1 MMSTAKIGVALVGG
15 YLLGRTKK
23 AKMAIGLGMFLAG
36 KKLHLDPRQLGAL
49 VANSPVLGPLND
61 QVRKELVDATKSAA
75 GAALNQRMNGLAD
88 SLHERTLALE
98 EGGTDGAGRAAD
110 DAEPEDEPRGEAGD
124 VDDVADAGDAAD
136 AESEKPAPRRKTSA
150 RSSGDSAAN
159 SSTKS
164 ATKTSTKAST
174 KTAAKT
180 ATKTAAKSASAK
192 RSAASDRSSAARRSA
207 SSAARTS
214 GTAASSRGRTS
225 TAPGRKA
232 ASGARSKAS
241 DKASGAART
250 AADRGGS
257 NG

>member
-1 MMSTAKIGVALVGG
+1 MMSNAKIGVALVGG

-36 KKLHLDPRQLGAL
+36 RKLNLDPRQLGAL

-88 SLHERTLALE
+88 SLHERTLALN
-98 EGGTDGAGRAAD
+98 EGGADGTGRAAD
-110 DAEPEDEPRGEAGD
+110 DADPEPEDESRDEARDEAGD
-124 VDDVADAGDAAD
+124 EARG
-136 AESEKPAPRRKTSA
+136 ERKPAK
-150 RSSGDSAAN
+150 
-159 SSTKS
+159 
-164 ATKTSTKAST
+164 
-174 KTAAKT
+174 KTAKKT
-180 ATKTAAKSASAK
+180 ATTSATKSASAGK
-192 RSAASDRSSAARRSA
+192 PAATDRSSKARRSA
-207 SSAARTS
+207 SSAAKTS
-214 GTAASSRGRTS
+214 SKAASSRGRTS

-232 ASGARSKAS
+232 ASGARNKAS
-241 DKASGAART
+241 NKASGAART

>member
-1 MMSTAKIGVALVGG
+1 MSNAKIGVALVGG

-36 KKLHLDPRQLGAL
+36 RKLHLDPRQLGAL

-88 SLHERTLALE
+88 SLHERTLALN
-98 EGGTDGAGRAAD
+98 EGGADGTGRAAD
-110 DAEPEDEPRGEAGD
+110 DADPEPEDAPRDEAGGEAQD
-124 VDDVADAGDAAD
+124 
-136 AESEKPAPRRKTSA
+136 ERKP
-150 RSSGDSAAN
+150 
-159 SSTKS
+159 
-164 ATKTSTKAST
+164 
-174 KTAAKT
+174 
-180 ATKTAAKSASAK
+180 ATKTAKKTATTSATKSASAGK
-192 RSAASDRSSAARRSA
+192 STATDRSSKARRSA
-207 SSAARTS
+207 SSAAKTS
-214 GTAASSRGRTS
+214 SKAASSRGRTS

-232 ASGARSKAS
+232 ASGARNKAS
-241 DKASGAART
+241 NKASGAART